1 MKPLSGMRLISLIV
15 AMALGGC
22 AASGTIGGAHYDPA
36 YDYSEFFAVTDGRN
50 FQVVMAGAPF
60 PNLPAA
66 EVQRALL
73 PVMQAAKPRPN
84 LTFTY
89 ADPPGSP
96 EGPARP
102 YYRMVL
108 VFDAANDLT
117 AMSVCAGEYRHKPPV
132 AGRPFNVFAV
142 YCRNDLALSQT
153 TAWTYAAGPNDP
165 QVQALFAQLF
175 LVLFDDS
182 PRRRFLFGPFGRH
195 W

>member
-1 MKPLSGMRLISLIV
+1 VRLLASFIAVML
-15 AMALGGC
+15 AGC
-22 AASGTIGGAHYDPA
+22 SASGTIGGAYYDPA

-50 FQVVMAGAPF
+50 FQIVMAGTPF
-60 PNLPAA
+60 PGQPADQ
-66 EVQRALL
+66 VRRALL

-89 ADPPGSP
+89 ANPPEP
-96 EGPARP
+96 PHP

-117 AMSVCAGEYRHKPPV
+117 AARVCAGEIRRKPPV
-132 AGRPFNVFAV
+132 AGRSFDVFAV
-142 YCRNDLALSQT
+142 YCRNELALSFT
-153 TAWTYAAGPNDP
+153 TAWNNASGPNDP

-182 PRRRFLFGPFGRH
+182 PRRRFLYRPFFG

>member
-1 MKPLSGMRLISLIV
+1 LSFVRFATPLV
-15 AMALGGC
+15 ALVIASC
-22 AASGTIGGAHYDPA
+22 AASGTIGGADYDPA
-36 YDYSEFFAVTDGRN
+36 YDYAEFFAVTDGRN
-50 FQVVMAGAPF
+50 FKVVMAGAPF

-66 EVQRALL
+66 AVQRALL

-84 LTFTY
+84 LIFTY
-89 ADPPGSP
+89 ADPPEP
-96 EGPARP
+96 PHP

-117 AMSVCAGEYRHKPPV
+117 AARVCAGEIRHKPPV
-132 AGRPFNVFAV
+132 VGRTFNVFAI

-153 TAWTYAAGPNDP
+153 TAWTNAAGPNDP

-182 PRRRFLFGPFGRH
+182 PRRRFPFHPFGR

>member
-1 MKPLSGMRLISLIV
+1 ML
-15 AMALGGC
+15 AGC
-22 AASGTIGGAHYDPA
+22 AGGGTIGGAYYDPA

-50 FQVVMAGAPF
+50 FQVVMSGAPF
-60 PNLPAA
+60 PNLPAVQ
-66 EVQRALL
+66 VQRALL

-89 ADPPGSP
+89 SDPPELP
-96 EGPARP
+96 RP

-117 AMSVCAGEYRHKPPV
+117 AASVCAGTIRHKPPV
-132 AGRPFNVFAV
+132 ADRPFNVFAI

-153 TAWTYAAGPNDP
+153 TAWTNAAGPNDP
-165 QVQALFAQLF
+165 QVQGLLAQLF

-182 PRRRFLFGPFGRH
+182 PRRRFPFGPFGPFGR